1 MSSFFPKITFPTRFS
16 EHRGTLIDNF
26 LCKLTNNFF
35 EATAGIIVANI
46 SDHLPYFLCIGNVKA
61 KYIVPK
67 YIGILYRILMKTKR
81 HNIYMTELTN
91 SGVYDKLNH
100 HKDGNPNDNYN
111 ILHNMLSDIGAKCM
125 QTKKVKI
132 NKHKHKKSKW
142 ITQGIIRSITFR
154 DKLYLK
160 MKLSPKDTAEYI
172 KINLKTYNNI
182 LKRNIRQAKI
192 LYYQHQFDQYKN
204 NIKKT
209 WGVIKE
215 LVNRRPM
222 KIYCLNTS
230 SLTEK
235 YSQTST

>member
-1 MSSFFPKITFPTRFS
+1 MELLHFVR
-16 EHRGTLIDNF
+16 
-26 LCKLTNNFF
+26 
-35 EATAGIIVANI
+35 A
-46 SDHLPYFLCIGNVKA
+46 
-61 KYIVPK
+61 
-67 YIGILYRILMKTKR
+67 
-81 HNIYMTELTN
+81 LTN
-91 SGVYDKLNH
+91 SGFYDKLNN
-100 HKDGNPNDNYN
+100 HKDANPNDNYN

-125 QTKKVKI
+125 PTKKVKI
-132 NKHKHKKSKW
+132 NKHKQSKW

-154 DKLYLK
+154 DKLYMK
-160 MKLSPKDTAEYI
+160 MKLSPKYTAEYTTI

-222 KIYCLNTS
+222 KNILPQYFIVDREVLTDMHVIANRLNTFFTNIGPKRASHIVTDENS
-230 SLTEK
+230 SYEYFFNKPNT
-235 YSQTST
+235 T